1 MNFRL
6 PDAHVLQQYQGKICE
21 EQAEHDYVHTRMHS
35 SQAVQEPA
43 HTKKLSLRA
52 CVEARAAAAHLQ
64 ELFLQWQAQAQQ
76 KQGKDGTYIAEEY
89 KAWFLE
95 QTQQAQCA
103 LDVAQQ
109 EAYVLW
115 TRMQDVVYGAWAR
128 DYAAQQEHAYAL
140 TVQKNIIASSQALM
154 RANAERRDFM
164 QQGVEQITAA
174 ARELAYL
181 QSLEAKEAYFLG
193 QRQVSEALYSILLEK
208 IESGELRLAQAL
220 LSEYKEYLLAQQVKK
235 IAKKLRLAQKH
246 AKS

>member
-6 PDAHVLQQYQGKICE
+6 PDAQVLQQYQGKMYE
-21 EQAEHDYVHTRMHS
+21 EQVEHDYVHTRLHS
-35 SQAVQEPA
+35 SQSMPA
-43 HTKKLSLRA
+43 PTHTKKLSLRP

-76 KQGKDGTYIAEEY
+76 KQGKDGIHIVGEY

-115 TRMQDVVYGAWAR
+115 TRMQDTVYGAWAR
-128 DYAAQQEHAYAL
+128 DYAAQQEHVYAL
-140 TVQKNIIASSQALM
+140 TVQKNIITSSQALM

-164 QQGVEQITAA
+164 QQGLEQITAA
-174 ARELAYL
+174 ARELGHL
-181 QSLEAKEAYFLG
+181 QRLEAKEVYFLE
-193 QRQVSEALYSILLEK
+193 QHEVAAALYPILLEK
-208 IESGELRLAQAL
+208 IEGGELHLAQAL
-220 LSEYKEYLLAQQVKK
+220 FSEYKEHLLAQQVKK
-235 IAKKLRLAQKH
+235 IAKKLRAAQKY
-246 AKS
+246 ANS